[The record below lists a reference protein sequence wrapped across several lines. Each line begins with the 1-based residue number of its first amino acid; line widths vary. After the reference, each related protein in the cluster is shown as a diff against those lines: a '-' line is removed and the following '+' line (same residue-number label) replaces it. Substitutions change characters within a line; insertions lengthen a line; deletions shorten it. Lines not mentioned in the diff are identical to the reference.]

1 MTVIEKNKGT
11 KVAYEV
17 TGNKITFGDD
27 EITLNLSKYERD
39 EEVQIDVCTDED
51 HILIAGPSKYFV
63 ANIIIPARQYGED
76 GTAVAF
82 SMENVTLVLW
92 ALIDIDAEV

>member
-39 EEVQIDVCTDED
+39 EEVQIDVCTDD
-51 HILIAGPSKYFV
+51 HNILIAGPSKYFV
-63 ANIIIPARQYGED
+63 ANIIIPARRYDEEGK
-76 GTAVAF
+76 AVQF
-82 SMENVTLVLW
+82 SMEGVTLVLW
-92 ALIDIDAEV
+92 ALIEEA